1 MKGLLASLS
10 KSISHMLQ
18 YGISPEDISSMLRG
32 QKYEPSGL
40 VLRHPYIKSASS
52 ISDLISKVIDIECGD
67 YSRCQV
73 KPDRHYKRSEF
84 EPKQVDMSSMS
95 GMAELDDGEQP
106 TDDAESGERLYGE
119 VCPNCGSDRMVRNG
133 TCKVCLDCGSTTGC
147 S

>member
-1 MKGLLASLS
+1 
-10 KSISHMLQ
+10 
-18 YGISPEDISSMLRG
+18 MLRG

-73 KPDRHYKRSEF
+73 KPTHHYKRSEF
-84 EPKQVDMSSMS
+84 VPTQVDMSSMS
-95 GMAELDDGEQP
+95 GMTELDDGEQP

-119 VCPNCGSDRMVRNG
+119 ICPNCGSDRMVRNG